1 MKINKLK
8 GKSRGDIILDII
20 VYATLALVFV
30 VTFYPFWNIFIIS
43 INDANDT
50 IRGGLYFWPR
60 VFTMDS
66 YRAVLSDTAIINSI
80 YVTVA
85 RTVIGTVISL
95 LFTTMVAYSLSKRE
109 LVGRKF
115 FNTLF
120 IFTMYFGGGLIP
132 FYMVLKSLNLID
144 SFWVY
149 IFPGMIG
156 VFNLILIRTY
166 IEGLPQEMEESA
178 LIDGA
183 NEIIVFIKI
192 ILPLCKP
199 VLATVTLFVAV
210 GHWNSWFDSY
220 VFTYN
225 PKLVTLQAALVKI
238 LNQYQTGGMQS
249 TAELFASTQKRSPVS
264 SDSIRMA
271 TTMVATLPIVFIY
284 PFLQRYF
291 VKGIMIGAV
300 KA

>member
-249 TAELFASTQKRSPVS
+249 TAELFASSQKRSPVS

>member
-66 YRAVLSDTAIINSI
+66 YRAVLSDAAIINSI

-178 LIDGA
+178 LIDGT

-249 TAELFASTQKRSPVS
+249 TAELFASSQKRSPVS